1 MRFVIEVPADD
12 AQLISSLQALPG
24 ARMVQE
30 DRLDGAELVRIIL
43 ETAVATGGV
52 AAIAQN
58 AASAVKSGTTILASL
73 GQLFSDSTKK
83 YRADPN
89 RRFAVYSGKRRLLS
103 SDMSEQQVNERLRE
117 LDSADDRQT

>member
-73 GQLFSDSTKK
+73 GQLFSDST
-83 YRADPN
+83 N
-89 RRFAVYSGKRRLLS
+89 T
-103 SDMSEQQVNERLRE
+103 
-117 LDSADDRQT
+117 SARGC